1 MNETSSILNNFF
13 PEFEKTSEIKKLLDK
28 IIEFKNDKDKM
39 FQILN
44 QINLIIFSQREE
56 CSKNIEQLTKFI
68 EHNFKILTVKLAVK
82 IFTHLSKLLL
92 HNSSIHLILG
102 YHFYKIFFSILLESD
117 NKEEDNKYLIK
128 NIGEI
133 IKING
138 SHLSKDIKSSID
150 DIVKR
155 FLYGRISTRKK
166 ITLIQI
172 LIEFINS
179 APIISF
185 NKMTKTKS
193 IQKLIAENFK
203 HSDIEIRNIISELA
217 FAFFCL
223 LKNRDNDIRKNYF
236 QIIYDLIIG
245 ILGHITKDTDIF
257 AIHGSI
263 LLIKSISLIKDL
275 FHAQSKHILL
285 IVFKFK
291 DCSYLPIKNSI
302 IEFIPDLTD
311 YIRDNENIFF
321 NTIGK

>member
-1 MNETSSILNNFF
+1 M
-13 PEFEKTSEIKKLLDK
+13 
-28 IIEFKNDKDKM
+28 
-39 FQILN
+39 
-44 QINLIIFSQREE
+44 
-56 CSKNIEQLTKFI
+56 
-68 EHNFKILTVKLAVK
+68 
-82 IFTHLSKLLL
+82 
-92 HNSSIHLILG
+92 
-102 YHFYKIFFSILLESD
+102 
-117 NKEEDNKYLIK
+117 
-128 NIGEI
+128 
-133 IKING
+133 
-138 SHLSKDIKSSID
+138 
-150 DIVKR
+150 
-155 FLYGRISTRKK
+155 
-166 ITLIQI
+166 IQI

-285 IVFKFK
+285 ILFKFK

-311 YIRDNENIFF
+311 YIRDNENIFEKF
-321 NTIGK
+321 FDFLIDEYIRDINEYTNSLIDLDKKQGYIDKETLKTIAILIAPFAPHVGEEFYHMLGGNGTVFDAGWPKFDPALAKADTIKLPIQNYNLVGL